1 MSAAE
6 APKEPLELA
15 AGEVRFGLEIR
26 ISDQTKI
33 QRTANGL
40 SVEGLGKDA
49 VEVPERSARFGD
61 CDAAAARRYTDSEGV
76 GSVDRDTAAALAS
89 TIARKGDVDRAARRP
104 QHAPESRCALVA
116 DDGPLPEREYRGHA
130 PAFEGQSGMP
140 DCVNTTMKAVQPA
153 STDAAGDSVLVDSG
167 VLELSRADHSVPTS
181 GQTCD
186 HSIAIGTFLAHTATK
201 APTPVP
207 LPFRRRFWSGRSHFL
222 PGFRRPSA
230 I

>member
-1 MSAAE
+1 MGIPGSVALESGAAPVMTEAVSFDDHSTVAPDEVHLVGAKTGVDLGSRQSMSAAE

-26 ISDQTKI
+26 IFDQTKI

-49 VEVPERSARFGD
+49 VEVPERSGRFGD
-61 CDAAAARRYTDSEGV
+61 RDVAAAGGYTDSERV

-116 DDGPLPEREYRGHA
+116 DDGPLPERE
-130 PAFEGQSGMP
+130 
-140 DCVNTTMKAVQPA
+140 
-153 STDAAGDSVLVDSG
+153 
-167 VLELSRADHSVPTS
+167 
-181 GQTCD
+181 
-186 HSIAIGTFLAHTATK
+186 
-201 APTPVP
+201 
-207 LPFRRRFWSGRSHFL
+207 
-222 PGFRRPSA
+222 
-230 I
+230 